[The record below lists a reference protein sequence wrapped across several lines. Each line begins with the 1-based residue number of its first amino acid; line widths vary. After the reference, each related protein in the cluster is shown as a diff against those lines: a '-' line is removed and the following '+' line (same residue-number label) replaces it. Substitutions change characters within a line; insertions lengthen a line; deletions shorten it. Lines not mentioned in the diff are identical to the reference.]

1 MNLTPAENYLE
12 SIRFGKPD
20 YMPRGNEYIFHSLNL
35 KNNYAQANWTDAWGI
50 DWVLDMPGTSPFPKG
65 NPLAYLGKLESYK
78 VPNPADLFDGLDDEI
93 AQMKKAK
100 EEGLLIVSGISYFLF
115 ERAWALMGL
124 ENFLCAMIEE
134 PELCHELLHKVAIYA
149 KGAFARMLELGV
161 DMIGFSEDLGT
172 QRALAFSPAHFEEFF
187 LPQYKYIF
195 EDILREGKIINF
207 HSCGCVES
215 IVHHLADINV
225 TILNP
230 VQSRANDLAAVK
242 KATFGKMAL
251 NGAVDS
257 HLLLTGT
264 VQEVRDETARVIEI
278 LKPGGGYICAPDQG
292 FPEYPQENI
301 DVLYEVAVEL
311 GRY

>member
-20 YMPRGNEYIFHSLNL
+20 YMPRGNEHIFHSLQL
-35 KNNYAQANWTDAWGI
+35 KNNYAQANWTDQWGV

-65 NPLAYLGKLESYK
+65 NPLADLRKLESYK
-78 VPNPADLFDGLDDEI
+78 LPDPGDLFDDLGDELD
-93 AQMKKAK
+93 KLRKAK
-100 EEGLLIVSGISYFLF
+100 EAGLLIASGISYFLF

-124 ENFLCAMIEE
+124 ENFLVAMIEE
-134 PELCHELLHKVAIYA
+134 PELCHELLHKIATYA

-161 DMIGFSEDLGT
+161 DVIGFSEDLGT
-172 QRALAFSPAHFEEFF
+172 QRALAFSPTHFEVFF

-215 IVHHLADINV
+215 IVHYLADINV

-230 VQSRANDLAAVK
+230 VQARANDLQAVK

-251 NGAVDS
+251 NGAIDS

-301 DVLYEVAVEL
+301 DALYEVAVGL